1 MTKLYTFLFLICFS
15 SVYSQKTF
23 LRENFNYPAGA
34 LLNANGWYAHNA
46 GTTNPIAVSGE
57 GLSWSKSSYVGS
69 GKGRAA
75 AVVNTGS
82 DENRPFDS
90 WADTMSV
97 YASFLVK
104 ADTVIVNSGPYFFHF
119 VQYSSPA
126 VPVFTATNSSFR
138 GRVYV
143 SPGSAAN
150 KMKIGITFGTST
162 DVAADGGQSEDLNI
176 GETYLVV
183 AKYSFVTGA
192 DNDQISLYLFKDGDK
207 IDTEPTKATLG
218 PYGKGGGTSAN
229 PDISSIQGV
238 ALRQF
243 AASQKITVDG
253 IYVRNH
259 WNMTTEGTSSA
270 SDIVRSSLN
279 IFPNPTS
286 DRLINISNPENAPV
300 KVCVYDIAG
309 RIVLDQRVENNQI
322 DLSHCLNG
330 MYIVQLTQSNET
342 VSKKLVLH

>member
-1 MTKLYTFLFLICFS
+1 MTKLYTFVLLICFS
-15 SVYSQKTF
+15 SLYSQKTF

-34 LLNANGWYAHNA
+34 LLNANGWYAHSA
-46 GTTNPIAVSGE
+46 GTTSPIAVTTE
-57 GLSWSKSSYVGS
+57 GLSWTKSSYIGS

-75 AVVNTGS
+75 AVVTTGS

-90 WADTMSV
+90 WVDTMSV

-104 ADTVIVNSGPYFFHF
+104 ATSEVTTATGGYFFHY
-119 VQYSSPA
+119 VQYMTPSA
-126 VPVFTATNSSFR
+126 PVFTSTSTSFR
-138 GRVYV
+138 ARVY
-143 SPGSAAN
+143 SAPGSSAT
-150 KMKIGITFGTST
+150 KFKIGLTFNST
-162 DVAADGGQSEDLNI
+162 AVTDGGQSADLDV

-183 AKYSFVTGA
+183 AKYTFISGA
-192 DNDQISLYLFKDGDK
+192 DNDVVSLYVFKDGDK
-207 IDTEPTKATLG
+207 IDTEPATPTAG
-218 PYGKGGGTSAN
+218 PFGKTGTTSA
-229 PDISSIQGV
+229 PDLSNIQGV

-243 AASQKITVDG
+243 AANQNIIVDG

-286 DRLINISNPENAPV
+286 DRLINISNPDNAPV
-300 KVCVYDIAG
+300 KACVYDIAG
-309 RIVLDQRVENNQI
+309 RIVLDQKVENNQI

-330 MYIVQLTQSNET
+330 MYVVQLTQSNET